1 MIKCL
6 INFLGIL
13 FLFSCL
19 NACSHANNKP
29 LSIEFTADHAAIE
42 IKNINPA
49 GLIQLKE
56 AEVKDSTI
64 QKLIFVLQTPSE
76 KDSLIQELPIPGT
89 IKLTDSSILFAP
101 QHPFV
106 KNRDYIVSTFI
117 NSDFADAGKMVTG
130 NLSYGVKPY
139 RKTLT
144 R

>member
-1 MIKCL
+1 MIKYL
-6 INFLGIL
+6 IKALGVL
-13 FLFSCL
+13 FLFGCL

-29 LSIEFTADHAAIE
+29 LLIEFTADHAAIE

-49 GLIQLKE
+49 GLIKLKE
-56 AEVKDSTI
+56 AEVRDSTI

-76 KDSLIQELPIPGT
+76 KDSLIQELPVLGT
-89 IKLTDSSILFAP
+89 VKLTDSSILFIPHHA
-101 QHPFV
+101 FV
-106 KNRDYIVSTFI
+106 NNRDYIVSTFI